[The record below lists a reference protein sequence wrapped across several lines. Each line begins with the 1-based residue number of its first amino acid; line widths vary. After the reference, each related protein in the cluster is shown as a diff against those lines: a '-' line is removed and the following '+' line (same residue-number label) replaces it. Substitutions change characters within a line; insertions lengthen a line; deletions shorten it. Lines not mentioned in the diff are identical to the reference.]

1 MLPSNPLENLSV
13 IYLNK
18 MLGVMWASKAVEL
31 FCLVY
36 NYSRA
41 YHDRASLVDVRALVD
56 EFNFKCDYLYNFR
69 KYKMSQLEV
78 V

>member
-1 MLPSNPLENLSV
+1 MPINCALVKIMLVSSV
-13 IYLNK
+13 AAKVTGAAKGALLI
-18 MLGVMWASKAVEL
+18 GVIL
-31 FCLVY
+31 I
-36 NYSRA
+36 
-41 YHDRASLVDVRALVD
+41 RALVD

>member
-1 MLPSNPLENLSV
+1 
-13 IYLNK
+13 
-18 MLGVMWASKAVEL
+18 MWASKAVEL